1 MPKSFRIKTTLG
13 IDNVIQVNL
22 EQSYD
27 TLEILSM
34 SIQPEEAYIRNC
46 APFGVIC
53 GRVFCNNGLGLPNA
67 RLSIF
72 IPLEQQDEENAVIS
86 ALYPYK
92 DFTTVNEEG
101 YKYNLLPY
109 SKSYS
114 GHIPVGTFPDRT
126 DALINKSVI
135 QVYDK
140 YYKYTVKTNDAGD
153 FMIFGVPV
161 GQHTLFMQ
169 IDLSDIGQFSLTPQ
183 DLIRMGIA
191 TESQVDG
198 SKFKFSTNYSE
209 LPQIV
214 TINRTIQVAP
224 FFGEAE
230 VCNYSLTRTDF
241 DLTSTSRI
249 KLQPTAIFMGSMV
262 STDDRK
268 KVGRKRNNKCKVK
281 SKAGQLCQMTTGPGQ
296 IQAIRQSV
304 YSDDNGIPL
313 LEEFNFDNDGK
324 VIDSDGTWVLEV
336 PMNLDYVY
344 TDELGNQKV
353 SNNPDIGVPTK
364 GKYRFKVKWQQPP
377 QLSEQTKRA
386 YFLVPNIKERGWSS
400 SAQDPISFSP
410 TNSSLT
416 LPATPGTDQQTAT
429 LPTNGLI
436 YRLTETINASNLII
450 TDPNGI
456 QLNGTILRDNGTYTF
471 SYTKDDVNAQT
482 IFKFKQM
489 SSSVFLLESSY
500 AFSLD
505 WNEYGNPTEAQNC
518 EDSFYE
524 MAYNKIYTVSQLI
537 DRYQSSRYA
546 WNTIGIKRITEETCE
561 GNYNTFPVN
570 DAYYRVDFLF
580 IIISFF
586 LEIFKFAFLFILAL
600 IHVLAYLLNTLYT
613 PFIIALIVFF
623 VAQAVQHGFA
633 AAAALA
639 LIPTGI
645 VLAAVHGV
653 MAVGFT
659 AASIALWFYRD
670 EGKELGKKLLNVKLP
685 LVLYTDDGCERC
697 NCAVQEG
704 GVSQENNAPDTTSLY
719 PVVDDPQS
727 SLLIDSTAT
736 FNYINLSTNPVDFNN
751 AVYCYTGFN
760 YGEGVG
766 RGTYQVPV
774 TEGGTN
780 TQFAG
785 WFTERFP
792 TSNYDNPGIYNLF
805 FTQLPPSELYNNF
818 NLKAKYFDGDYNN
831 TQNIDDNNIWDYGNW
846 GGFNPIPGVN
856 QIRTKW
862 FPNENSGLGH
872 YDNVFVMVYDKNV
885 GVPTA
890 GQLICFQDP
899 ELSGDINAGVATG
912 NTVFPGFQDIQVGP
926 FLQNHRVKNVTYV
939 DPTGTIQTKSY
950 IIPEDFVTANTENN
964 VTKNFKMDI
973 EYFQVLTAMTLSDFG
988 KIHTSEQSNQAGNN
1002 FKFSLGYRYL
1012 QYCDFNPTTN
1022 EVIYPSQQ
1030 GLTYKYL
1037 AINPFSQLPNASEI
1051 KYAGSR
1057 RLKEIIKD
1065 YSKYKV
1071 VICVRG
1077 VDVFSPSFEQEYD
1090 LSKVFGNINFSQV
1103 KIRGVYKPNIPIQG
1117 GLKCSQHYGVNNN
1130 GTVITSNNNS
1140 DNFFYSYFFEY
1151 GGSSQQGPINY
1162 VTTGKTMLPTY
1173 YSSLDESNFDWAGGG
1188 VRPVTSQ
1195 SYGLNQQYFD
1205 TEDATTNNWSLQSQA
1220 SGLGNVF
1227 GTIALNLKTDVN
1239 VTATRPGGVNIGY
1252 VLNIKSL
1259 NDYIP
1264 SNGSYVTYDVNAM
1277 SLYFKGDGSVG
1288 TGNEYFRESDLIPN
1302 DEPCN
1307 DFGINDYQ
1315 NILGYWRNEIVEG
1328 GAFYRLNFDGDDLI
1342 SNFSTVTL
1350 WGDASNPLNTN
1361 AARLRGTPMYY
1372 SPTYHKKTI
1381 ASPLAGMNGGSY
1393 TPYLNLNNR
1402 LKMVFRSDRLPSST
1416 TESKAG
1422 PNSFLLH
1429 QNPAFAIFYV
1439 TDTGGAQQFMNVTNN
1454 PTVNLENTEEFI
1466 GASSPLANV
1475 ISSLSVCSDA
1485 VPLGCYEIDSDGN
1498 PAIKANCDDIA
1509 DPSGTELFFTRGTGC
1524 YNLVSIPIKTLRKDY
1539 KYTVE
1544 WITRLKL
1551 NLALCFDV
1559 VSHYFSN
1566 QWVNGTLFAY
1576 AFQNNRVFDLNNQPY
1591 SQYCKDTIYFHDPT
1605 NTFYYRSSPYSDN
1618 DINNL
1623 NTGDFIGKDN
1633 YYYTNNQIG
1642 NQKLLGTP
1650 TTIMD
1655 LGPKNDFIQELVF
1668 NDEYDGYIVAK
1679 LRSSSFEELNDILN
1693 MFVLSRLI
1701 NTTFINQ
1708 LIPASD
1714 DPNEGQADPSV
1725 KALFSNTRWN
1735 PDGVTVVPGF
1745 IDGDYSQM
1753 ISINSEFGIE
1763 GFSSE
1768 SYNGDSVFFGYQG
1781 EFPFFGLYIT
1791 GNTQDRDYITPRR
1804 TIWNQNATIPPDVVD
1819 FTNIGNKSQ
1828 VVPMY
1833 QWGINGTQGNNPN
1846 TIFGSQSNNWVTTE
1860 IGSLNAFFSNRYQY
1874 LDRLNISSRYFKPD
1888 GSNSY
1893 YYRGTIINFDSN
1905 GAPTEALPTGFVNQI
1920 THGAPY
1926 HFYFGLRKG
1935 ASALNKFFTKYV
1947 DPNLTLE

>member
-1 MPKSFRIKTTLG
+1 MPNSFRIKTTLG
-13 IDNVIQVNL
+13 IDKVVQVKL
-22 EQSYD
+22 EQNYD

-46 APFGVIC
+46 APFGVVC
-53 GRVFCNNGLGLPNA
+53 GRVFCNNGFGLPNA

-72 IPLEQQDEENAVIS
+72 IPLEEQDEQNAIVTS
-86 ALYPYK
+86 LYPYK
-92 DFTTVNEEG
+92 DFTTVNEDG

-109 SKSYS
+109 SPSYS
-114 GHIPVGTFPDRT
+114 AHVPVGTFPDRI
-126 DALINKSVI
+126 DALTNKSVI
-135 QVYDK
+135 EVYDK

-198 SKFKFSTNYSE
+198 SKFKFSENYSE

-224 FFGEAE
+224 FFGEPE

-249 KLQPTAIFMGSMV
+249 KLQPTAVFMGSLI

-268 KVGRKRNNKCKVK
+268 KVGRKRGGKCKVK
-281 SKAGQLCQMTTGPGQ
+281 SKAGQLCTLTTGPGQ

-304 YSDDNGIPL
+304 YTDNNGIPL
-313 LEEFNFDNDGK
+313 LEEVNFDNDGK
-324 VIDSDGTWVLEV
+324 VIDGDGTWVLEV
-336 PMNLDYVY
+336 PMNLNYVY
-344 TDELGNQKV
+344 TDELGNQKI

-364 GKYRFKVKWQQPP
+364 GKYRFKVKWQQSP

-386 YFLVPNIKERGWSS
+386 YFLVPNVKERGWSS
-400 SAQDPISFSP
+400 SNQDPITFNSTNVTLTGQP
-410 TNSSLT
+410 TPNTNEQTLT
-416 LPATPGTDQQTAT
+416 LLVNNVQY
-429 LPTNGLI
+429 
-436 YRLTETINASNLII
+436 YRLTDRINANGLTI
-450 TDPNGI
+450 TDPNGNPYTSLI
-456 QLNGTILRDNGTYTF
+456 FRESGSYTF
-471 SYTKDDVNAQT
+471 SYTKDDTNS
-482 IFKFKQM
+482 ISELKFDLM
-489 SSSVFLLESSY
+489 SEPLFLFESSY
-500 AFSLD
+500 SFSLD
-505 WNEYGNPTEAQNC
+505 WNEYANPTEAQNC

-524 MAYNKIYTVSQLI
+524 MDYNKVYTVSQLI
-537 DRYQSSRYA
+537 DRYQSTRYA

-561 GNYNTFPVN
+561 GTTNAFPVN

-580 IIISFF
+580 IVISFF
-586 LEIFKFAFLFILAL
+586 LEIFKFAFIFILSL

-613 PFIIALIVFF
+613 PFIIGLIIFF
-623 VAQAVQHGFA
+623 VAQSVQHFA
-633 AAAALA
+633 AAAAAVA
-639 LIPTGI
+639 LFPTGI
-645 VLAAVHGV
+645 ILAGVHAVIGV
-653 MAVGFT
+653 AFLAT
-659 AASIALWFYRD
+659 SILLYFYRD
-670 EGKELGKKLLNVKLP
+670 EGRELGKKLLNIKLP

-704 GVSQENNAPDTTSLY
+704 GISQENSAPDAAALY
-719 PVVDDPQS
+719 PVVDDPQT

-736 FNYINLSTNPVDFNN
+736 YNYPNLSTDPTTFNN
-751 AVYCYTGFN
+751 AIYCWTGFN

-774 TEGGTN
+774 SAGGSN

-792 TSNYDNPGIYNLF
+792 TSNVDDQSLYNLF

-818 NLKAKYFDGDYNN
+818 NLKAKYFDGNYNN
-831 TQNIDDNNIWDYGNW
+831 VGGPDSSNIWDYGN
-846 GGFNPIPGVN
+846 GGAFNPIPGVN

-862 FPNENSGLGH
+862 FPQENSGLGH
-872 YDNVFVMVYDKNV
+872 YDNVFVMIYDKNV
-885 GVPTA
+885 AAPTA
-890 GQLICFQDP
+890 GQIICFQDP

-912 NTVFPGFQDIQVGP
+912 STVFPGFQDIMVGP
-926 FLQNHRVKNVTYV
+926 LLENHRVKNVTYV
-939 DPTGTIQTKSY
+939 DPKGDIQTEPY
-950 IIPEDFVTANTENN
+950 IIPEYFVTANTENN

-988 KIHTSEQSNQAGNN
+988 KIHTSPISNQAGLNHS
-1002 FKFSLGYRYL
+1002 FTLGYRYL
-1012 QYCDFNPTTN
+1012 QYTDFNPNNN
-1022 EVIYPSQQ
+1022 EVIYFAQQ
-1030 GLTYKYL
+1030 GLNYKYYG
-1037 AINPFSQLPNASEI
+1037 INPSSQLLSASEI
-1051 KYAGSR
+1051 KYSGSK

-1065 YSKYKV
+1065 YDKYKV

-1090 LSKVFGNINFSQV
+1090 LSKVFGNVNFSQV
-1103 KIRGVYKPNIPIQG
+1103 KIRGTYKPNIPIQG
-1117 GLKCSQHYGVNNN
+1117 GLKCSQHYGVNNA

-1140 DNFFYSYFFEY
+1140 DNFFNSYFFEY
-1151 GGSSQQGPINY
+1151 GGNIQQGPINY

-1173 YSSLDESNFDWAGGG
+1173 YSALDESNFDWAGGT
-1188 VRPVTSQ
+1188 VRDVNANN
-1195 SYGLNQQYFD
+1195 YGLLYQYYD
-1205 TEDATTNNWSLQSQA
+1205 TEDATTNNWSLQSEA
-1220 SGLGNVF
+1220 SGLANEF
-1227 GTIALNLKTDVN
+1227 GPIALNFKTDAN
-1239 VTATRPGGVNIGY
+1239 VTGSRPGGILIGY
-1252 VLNIKSL
+1252 SLGIKSL
-1259 NDYIP
+1259 NNYDLQ
-1264 SNGSYVTYDVNAM
+1264 SDSSYFTNNVNAM
-1277 SLYFKGDGSVG
+1277 SLYFKGEGS
-1288 TGNEYFRESDLIPN
+1288 TGINGDYFRAFDLVPN
-1302 DEPCN
+1302 DYESN
-1307 DFGINDYQ
+1307 EFGISYQ

-1328 GAFYRLNFDGDDLI
+1328 GAFYRLNFYGDDVFDGLAG
-1342 SNFSTVTL
+1342 FKGFWT
-1350 WGDASNPLNTN
+1350 DASNPLNTN
-1361 AARLRGTPMYY
+1361 DARLRGTPMYY
-1372 SPTYHKKTI
+1372 SPTYYKKTI
-1381 ASPLAGMNGGSY
+1381 QAPLAGMNNNEY

-1439 TDTGGAQQFMNVTNN
+1439 SDTGGAQQFMNVTNN

-1475 ISSLSVCSDA
+1475 INSLSVCSDA
-1485 VPLGCYEIDSDGN
+1485 VPLGCYEIDNDGN

-1566 QWVNGTLFAY
+1566 QWINGTLFAY
-1576 AFQNNRVFDLNNQPY
+1576 AFQNNRIFDLNNEPF
-1591 SQYCKDTIYFHDPT
+1591 SQYCTDTIYLHKPT
-1605 NTFYYRSSPYSDN
+1605 NTFYYRSSPYDSN
-1618 DINNL
+1618 
-1623 NTGDFIGKDN
+1623 GYFIGK
-1633 YYYTNNQIG
+1633 NNVKGIDTQTG
-1642 NQKLLGTP
+1642 NKKLLGTP

-1655 LGPKNDFIQELVF
+1655 LGPKYEFIQELVY
-1668 NDEYDGYIVAK
+1668 NDEYDGYIVSK
-1679 LRSSSFEELNDILN
+1679 LRTTSFEEITDILN

-1701 NTTFINQ
+1701 NTSFINQ

-1725 KALFSNTRWN
+1725 KALFSNTRWRE
-1735 PDGVTVVPGF
+1735 DGVSIVPGF

-1768 SYNGDSVFFGYQG
+1768 SYNGDSVFFGSQE
-1781 EFPFFGLYIT
+1781 EFPFFGLFIT

-1804 TIWNQNATIPPDVVD
+1804 TIWNQNANINPNVSD

-1833 QWGINGTQGNNPN
+1833 QWQIEGLNQTAPS
-1846 TIFGSQSNNWVTTE
+1846 TIFGSQSNNWYTE
-1860 IGSLNAFFSNRYQY
+1860 ELDGASFHSNRYQY
-1874 LDRLNISSRYFKPD
+1874 LDRINQSSRYFKPE

-1893 YYRGTIINFDSN
+1893 YYRATMINFDSN
-1905 GAPTEALPTGFVNQI
+1905 GVPTETLPSGFVNEI
-1920 THGAPY
+1920 THSTPY
-1926 HFYFGLRKG
+1926 HFYFGLKKG
-1935 ASALNKFFTKYV
+1935 SSALNKFFTKYV
-1947 DPNLTLE
+1947 DPNIILE